1 MNKKLYPL
9 RFEPILKKK
18 VWGGTKLG
26 DILNKNLSS
35 NKIGESWEISTVED
49 NISVVKNGVFK
60 GKTLSEII
68 SSYKADLLGEKAYK
82 DFGNAFPL
90 LIKFIDAEENLSVQL
105 HPNDVLAKERHDS
118 FGKTEMWYILQADEG
133 SGIIAGFKDGVTK
146 EDYLAELNNK
156 KLPELL
162 NFEKVKKGDTFFIK
176 PGLIHA
182 IGAGVLLAE
191 IQQTSDITYR
201 VYDWDRAGKDGEKRD
216 LHTTLA
222 EDAIDFTENNRYKIP
237 YTLAKN
243 QAAVLA
249 KNNYF
254 TTRLLAVA
262 EEPHSF
268 SYKPDSFRIFMA
280 VEGETTLTG
289 NGFKEIL
296 KAGETILFPAVLTAV
311 TLSGNNSKVL
321 EVSI

>member
-1 MNKKLYPL
+1 MKNKLYPL

-26 DILNKNLSS
+26 DILNKKLSS

-49 NISVVKNGVFK
+49 NISVVKNGVLQ
-60 GKTLSEII
+60 GKTLCEII
-68 SSYKADLLGEKAYK
+68 NTHKADLVGEKVYK
-82 DFGNAFPL
+82 QFGDDFPL

-105 HPNDVLAKERHDS
+105 HPDDNLAKKRHDS
-118 FGKTEMWYILQADEG
+118 FGKTEMWYILQADQN
-133 SGIIAGFKDGVTK
+133 SGIIAGFKDGVKK
-146 EDYLAELNNK
+146 EDYLSHLNDK
-156 KLPELL
+156 KLPDLL

-182 IGAGVLLAE
+182 IGAGILLAE

-201 VYDWDRAGKDGEKRD
+201 VYDWDRKGIDGEKRD
-216 LHTTLA
+216 LHTALA
-222 EDAIDFTENNRYKIP
+222 EEAIDFTENNRYKIP
-237 YTLAKN
+237 YTLSQN

-254 TTRLLAVA
+254 TTRLLAVS
-262 EEPHSF
+262 EESHSF
-268 SYKPDSFRIFMA
+268 NYKPDSFRIFMG
-280 VEGETTLTG
+280 VEGETTLSG
-289 NGFKEIL
+289 DGFKEVL
-296 KAGETILFPAVLTAV
+296 KAGETILLPAVLIDV